1 MDLSAY
7 VLGNRGSISLTM
19 GSFKL
24 RLVIYFMLLALL
36 PLVAATVAFSEVA
49 ERGETGATDS
59 RLSTAIRVALV
70 EYQEQLEED
79 TAGTAHSL
87 ARATQVQQA
96 LATSNRSALV
106 RTAREVPNAAFYSAS
121 GEYLAGKPA
130 GAVRRVP
137 LGQGQ
142 RRRGQA
148 ARPRRR
154 PSSRSTTALAS
165 RLGMRAALDDGDRF
179 RLRRQ
184 RQA

>member
-7 VLGNRGSISLTM
+7 VLGNRGSIALTM

-59 RLSTAIRVALV
+59 RLSTAIRVAQA
-70 EYQEQLEED
+70 EYEEQLVED
-79 TAGTAHSL
+79 TAGTARAL

-106 RTAREVPNAAFYSAS
+106 RTAKEVPNAAFYSAS
-121 GEYLAGKPA
+121 ERIPRRQRA
-130 GAVRRVP
+130 GAVRRVT
-137 LGQGQ
+137 
-142 RRRGQA
+142 
-148 ARPRRR
+148 ARSGSTTPRARC
-154 PSSRSTTALAS
+154 SATSSSISRSTTGSQIAS
-165 RLGMRAALDDGDRF
+165 ACARPSTTAISSPSSRTAR
-179 RLRRQ
+179 
-184 RQA
+184 